1 MKCGKYFSFN
11 FIRYMNYIS
20 FSKIYPNSDH
30 SVLVLNKLVL
40 QSCDG
45 REQNQNYV
53 TRLGI
58 TEALITI
65 IGRSKSFQVQESC
78 TETLRIIVEN
88 NRTCQDKA
96 LELGALT
103 ILGDI
108 LKKNRQNIPAQVK
121 NRIVRV

>member
-1 MKCGKYFSFN
+1 MPLKLISAICAMKMKTSFIHSTQSHEVWKKFQLQFYFL
-11 FIRYMNYIS
+11 YELYII
-20 FSKIYPNSDH
+20 FKKYPNSDH
-30 SVLVLNKLVL
+30 SVLVLHKLVL

-78 TETLRIIVEN
+78 TETH
-88 NRTCQDKA
+88 T
-96 LELGALT
+96 G
-103 ILGDI
+103 GSDI
-108 LKKNRQNIPAQVK
+108 LTLESEWIDKPQL
-121 NRIVRV
+121 